1 MLAGLITER
10 REQGNSGVFELTRLP
25 FVDGLFGKIVN
36 VFERTEPVVLL
47 SHDNARLVTQG
58 FKVKKGIYEQLEC
71 TEVKKKS
78 DFDQLFA

>member
-25 FVDGLFGKIVN
+25 LVDGLFGKIVN

-47 SHDNARLVTQG
+47 SHDNG
-58 FKVKKGIYEQLEC
+58 
-71 TEVKKKS
+71 
-78 DFDQLFA
+78 